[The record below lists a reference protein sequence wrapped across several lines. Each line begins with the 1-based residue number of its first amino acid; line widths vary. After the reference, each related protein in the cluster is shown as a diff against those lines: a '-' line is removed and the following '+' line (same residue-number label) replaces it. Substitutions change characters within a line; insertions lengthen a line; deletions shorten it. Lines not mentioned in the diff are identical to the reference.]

1 MAASKVNVVIGLSS
15 KQFDDQLKKVQRNLA
30 SVGRSMESVGK
41 SMSTYITAP
50 VLAAGAAS
58 VKFAADFESSLVKIQ
73 NLVGVSES
81 EIAGMMDGIKA
92 VSKETGVSLNSLAD
106 SLYNIMGA
114 GLKGAAALDVL
125 AESAKL
131 SAIGMGDAKDIGKT
145 LVATL
150 AAYGQENI
158 SAAKAS
164 EILMATVREG
174 NTDAAELAPALGRVI
189 SIASQMGISFEEVG
203 ASIATFTRLG
213 VDSEIAVVGL
223 RSALANIMKPSEQA
237 VEQLGQVGMTF
248 AELRSQ
254 IKEKGLAN
262 SLIGLMNAFNG
273 DTEALARIIPDIQ
286 GLTAVLATAGTQA
299 DSYREVLD
307 KITNSTG
314 IVDDAM
320 LNVSETATFKFN
332 AALSEL
338 TNSAIEIGSI
348 VMPIF
353 LKIVNAVKSLATS
366 FSSLDPATKEIIISF
381 VAVVAALG
389 PVILVIGKTMTA
401 IAALTAAVRAL
412 SMSNALLIGEILLVV
427 AAALALSAGLVYLI
441 KNWQA
446 ITERVQ
452 NFFRLIDNYL
462 IDALSGLLTVIKD
475 IAQFLG
481 LDILD
486 ETIIR
491 LENSKHAAI
500 ENSKEFKS
508 LGEIFSGASDK
519 ISDLT
524 DSSKLFNDAGAQTA
538 EVINQV
544 KTSTNQLTGSFNE
557 LSKASSV
564 LKQLSEFESKGFQK
578 LNEWWIPVKNIEDG
592 NASLLNL
599 IETMQTF
606 KAEAKDVPPVEIK
619 ILSNDEDVAD
629 RMIRSAESISNS
641 INQSVNAA
649 VAGSAEIIGEMLV
662 MGASFD
668 QIGKTIGIFL
678 LDTLGNLMMQVG
690 ESAIAVGL
698 AIEGIK
704 DALMSLNPAV
714 ALAAGIAL
722 VALGA
727 AVKGYLANTAEEY
740 SSPTA
745 FAEGGIVSGPTNA
758 LIGEYAGA
766 RRNPEVV
773 APLDRLTSII
783 TNSLQNIGL
792 IPNQNMDNYMMPSY
806 VPSGRQSGYRDSIQV
821 EVIGKIE
828 GKDIYLSGQRYS
840 RKINR
845 TT

>member
-50 VLAAGAAS
+50 VIAAGAAS

-81 EIAGMMDGIKA
+81 EISGMKDGIEA

-125 AESAKL
+125 SESAKL

-332 AALSEL
+332 DALSEL
-338 TNSAIEIGSI
+338 TKSAIKIGSI
-348 VMPIF
+348 VMPVF

-366 FSSLDPATKEIIISF
+366 FSSLDPATKEIIVSF

-389 PVILVIGKTMTA
+389 PVILIVGKIITSMS
-401 IAALTAAVRAL
+401 ALIVVVRAL
-412 SMSNALLIGEILLVV
+412 TLAKAMLIGEILLVV

-486 ETIIR
+486 ETITR

-524 DSSKLFNDAGAQTA
+524 DSSKLFNDAGAQTS

-564 LKQLSEFESKGFQK
+564 LKQLSIFEAKGFQK

-599 IETMQTF
+599 IETMQNF
-606 KAEAKDVPPVEIK
+606 KAEAKEMPEFK
-619 ILSNDEDVAD
+619 IGFSGNDEE
-629 RMIRSAESISNS
+629 ISARIEESMNRISQSISQAQTNA
-641 INQSVNAA
+641 IAGTAEILGQMLAMGDGFDTIAQSV
-649 VAGSAEIIGEMLV
+649 GR
-662 MGASFD
+662 
-668 QIGKTIGIFL
+668 FL
-678 LDTLGNLMMQVG
+678 LETLGNLMIQVG
-690 ESAIAVGL
+690 TAAIATGETIE
-698 AIEGIK
+698 AIKNSLLNLQGIGPI
-704 DALMSLNPAV
+704 L
-714 ALAAGIAL
+714 AGIAL

-727 AVKGYLANTAEEY
+727 AVKGYLANTAEKY
-740 SSPTA
+740 SSPTP

-766 RRNPEVV
+766 GRNPEVV

-792 IPNQNMDNYMMPSY
+792 IPNQNMDNYMMPAY
-806 VPSGRQSGYRDSIQV
+806 VPNMRQSGYRDSIQV